1 VVHGRINYYGRPT
14 LGIELTQMTPE
25 LRRHL
30 GSDGEAGVLVARVIE
45 GSPAERGGIAVG
57 DLIVSVAGSSIE
69 DAGDIS
75 GALEGQGGRTLEVG
89 VIRDGRPVSLPVRI
103 ADTDD

>member
-1 VVHGRINYYGRPT
+1 
-14 LGIELTQMTPE
+14 MTPE

-30 GSDGEAGVLVARVIE
+30 GGDGDTGVLVARVIE
-45 GSPAERGGIAVG
+45 GSPADRGGIAVG

-75 GALEGQGGRTLEVG
+75 RALEDQAGRTLELG
-89 VIRDGRPVSLPVRI
+89 VIRDGRLVSLQVRI
-103 ADTDD
+103 AESYD